1 MQKRRR
7 RSCSDPKLDVFP
19 LDVLSITSH
28 ADNHC
33 QGLTAA
39 SLMLQS
45 TTMNI
50 FDMAR
55 GWWHI
60 GSCDSA
66 CPVRK
71 VYVLTFPCLR
81 VLQLYLQQHQA
92 WTIAG
97 SLLLFLLH
105 SHVELPPEGKCS
117 HHLLPPFQTKPRGS
131 QRHFMPV
138 LHFRLPCCCVFSL
151 QPIYLFCLWP
161 FSRFP
166 WCLCSLKSSA
176 VCSAT
181 CSIVNTSKTVQ
192 TVG

>member
-1 MQKRRR
+1 MQSK
-7 RSCSDPKLDVFP
+7 KEK
-19 LDVLSITSH
+19 VLQWPN
-28 ADNHC
+28 A
-33 QGLTAA
+33 G
-39 SLMLQS
+39 
-45 TTMNI
+45 
-50 FDMAR
+50 R
-55 GWWHI
+55 VPVR
-60 GSCDSA
+60 
-66 CPVRK
+66 CPVHYLPRWQSLPATDCCFADAPITHNEPFWYGK
-71 VYVLTFPCLR
+71 RLMTYWKLWLSMSSREDVLTFPCLR
-81 VLQLYLQQHQA
+81 VLQLHLQQHQA
-92 WTIAG
+92 WTTAG

-131 QRHFMPV
+131 QRHFKPV
-138 LHFRLPCCCVFSL
+138 LHFRLPCCRVSSL

-176 VCSAT
+176 VRSAT